1 MAGGTTLQVA
11 EIVRGRVSRDD
22 LNVGARAACA
32 VPGQLVERMRPQ
44 PVGVRGQADMSAT
57 RTLGSS
63 RFAAGRHTNCQKGN
77 EQSPA
82 YAIGADTDLAYLSP
96 AVITSAVKRVDRAV
110 ALTIQRLRSGQFQA
124 GKQVLSFQDD
134 ATGFSTP
141 SSIVPQ
147 DLIDQVLDI
156 RSKIRTGAIT
166 PPDTV
171 PPGT

>member
-1 MAGGTTLQVA
+1 RHIGRNGDDQVRMAGGTMLQVA

-82 YAIGADTDLAYLSP
+82 YARLLPVNSSCTAYRWQLERSLSP
-96 AVITSAVKRVDRAV
+96 SR
-110 ALTIQRLRSGQFQA
+110 QA
-124 GKQVLSFQDD
+124 GRR
-134 ATGFSTP
+134 A
-141 SSIVPQ
+141 
-147 DLIDQVLDI
+147 
-156 RSKIRTGAIT
+156 
-166 PPDTV
+166 
-171 PPGT
+171 